1 MEEGSAIM
9 RLGLKYLQQQ
19 IAEHIITSLVNL
31 SADRE
36 ILENLAT
43 DDKFLDLVLTL
54 VTVCQFKPSPS

>member
-1 MEEGSAIM
+1 M